1 MRARRLCVWAH
12 ARQTQTHSY
21 IHADHARTHTHSR
34 THAHTKHTKHT
45 HTQHTHA
52 HTHITNT
59 HTQHTRTHAHTTR
72 AGSTSKKTA
81 MDVAGVSPHIFHALV
96 PPWSKYTGQNTGQS
110 NWSKQLVKA
119 IGQSNWSKQLV
130 KATGQIRSEGQP
142 AHLPRARAA
151 LPPTANRSK
160 YWSKYWSKIRAREG
174 RRADGRGRRDARVKT
189 RQSRSIVVKKRAQ
202 YRSKNWSNAGGIP
215 I

>member
-1 MRARRLCVWAH
+1 MRAKPRHTHTYTQITH
-12 ARQTQTHSY
+12 ARTRT
-21 IHADHARTHTHSR
+21 HARTHTQNTQN
-34 THAHTKHTKHT
+34 THTHNTHT
-45 HTQHTHA
+45 HTHTSQTHTH
-52 HTHITNT
+52 NT
-59 HTQHTRTHAHTTR
+59 HARTHTRHARGAPRRRRRWTWRGSARTSSTR
-72 AGSTSKKTA
+72 SCR
-81 MDVAGVSPHIFHALV
+81 P
-96 PPWSKYTGQNTGQS
+96 GQNILV
-110 NWSKQLVKA
+110 KILVKA
-119 IGQSNWSKQLV
+119 TGQSNWSKQLV